1 MNSWVV
7 YLLGVATLPAA
18 YVLIGA
24 VDRSCVWIARRWVRV
39 VCGHY
44 EFRDGYESKRI
55 RVWRPTGTHRS
66 GCVVTVRLTRTSRR
80 GFDIGVGFR
89 PYSPDELRAR
99 RIAVGAAA
107 ADLAS

>member
-1 MNSWVV
+1 MNSWAV

-66 GCVVTVRLTRTSRR
+66 GCVVTVRLTRKVEDASPVLE
-80 GFDIGVGFR
+80 GGDSPSFR
-89 PYSPDELRAR
+89 PLGVRWW
-99 RIAVGAAA
+99 G
-107 ADLAS
+107 